1 MAVSTKQPITD
12 DMMPGPYGWQ
22 QVPQRD
28 LWHYARILWRRR
40 WWVGTGL
47 AVVLAL
53 TVAYVAFAPRVWG
66 ARARLLVT
74 GPGRTPLVSTTVSE
88 MATGVTQSPFNFGG
102 SSDLSTQVAILDS
115 RPIAEA
121 ALLLIQRRP
130 ELLSSL
136 NEGRKRG
143 LTTADIRELMADPT
157 LKNPPA
163 VEGLEAR
170 VLVSSLE
177 VGPVETTNVVQ
188 VKASAA
194 TPEKASEFV
203 NAVCISYLIASLERT
218 QRVASGCLEYVNEQ
232 LRDAEQKREAAE
244 QKLVTYTARLKLGDP
259 ETGVKLQVE
268 QYAELRGQVGK
279 LKGEVAQKQAQL
291 GECTRQLSRQERV
304 VVQQWTE
311 TKNPVVS
318 ALEQKL
324 VELNLQRSS
333 LLNTY
338 TETSSKVKA
347 LDADLAATKAA
358 IERQTSRVS
367 DATTRAVNPLR
378 AQLLASAAT
387 LRVELRSAQAA
398 LAQAQGMLSQQ
409 DAQVAKMP
417 QEQQNYARL
426 RAEVELTESQYRLLR
441 QKQAEYALA
450 KESQVSGSELL
461 EPATLRERV
470 KVSPRTLLSLL
481 AGCMFGGFLGILLAL
496 VAEAR
501 DDRYLDAAEAEYDL
515 GLPLLGSIPAIAS
528 KGTEAKGRGEEDPAV
543 REAFLSLHAT
553 LGFSGPV
560 DRPLTLLVTCGMR
573 GEGATTVAS
582 GLALAAAQAGE
593 RVALVDAN
601 LRSPAVSERMGLA
614 VTPGLVEV
622 VTGQRALAECLQERT
637 LPGGGVL
644 SVLPAGT
651 PEVVTPQALLESQAL
666 YEVLR
671 KLQAQADCVVIDAPP
686 PGEFSDALILSRKCS
701 AVLLVFAETQA
712 RRPALRSV
720 RTILARAGA
729 NVLGLVANRSGAK

>member
-1 MAVSTKQPITD
+1 MAVSTKQPIAD

-40 WWVGTGL
+40 WCAGIGL

-53 TVAYVAFAPRVWG
+53 TFAYVAFAPRVWG
-66 ARARLLVT
+66 ARAKLLVT
-74 GPGRTPLVSTTVSE
+74 GPSRTPLVSTAVSE
-88 MATGVTQSPFNFGG
+88 LATGISQSPFNFG
-102 SSDLSTQVAILDS
+102 SSNELSTQVAILNS

-121 ALLLIQRRP
+121 AVLLMQRRP
-130 ELLSSL
+130 ELLRSL

-143 LTTADIRELMADPT
+143 LTTADIRELMADPA
-157 LKNPPA
+157 LKDPPA
-163 VEGLEAR
+163 VEDLEAR
-170 VLVSSLE
+170 MLVSSLQ
-177 VGPVETTNVVQ
+177 VSPVESTNVVQ
-188 VKASAA
+188 IKASAA
-194 TPEKASEFV
+194 TPEKAGEFV

-218 QRVASGCLEYVNEQ
+218 QRVASGCLEYVNDQ
-232 LRDAEQKREAAE
+232 LRDAEKKREAAE
-244 QKLVTYTARLKLGDP
+244 DKLVAYTARLKLGDP
-259 ETGVKLQVE
+259 ETGVRLQVE
-268 QYAELRGQVGK
+268 QYAELKGQVGK

-291 GECTRQLSRQERV
+291 SECNRQLSRQERV

-318 ALEQKL
+318 TLEEKL

-338 TETSSKVKA
+338 TETSSKVRA
-347 LDADLAATKAA
+347 LDADIAATKAA
-358 IERQTSRVS
+358 IGRQTSRVS

-398 LAQAQGMLSQQ
+398 LAQAEGMLSKQ

-417 QEQQNYARL
+417 REQQNYARL
-426 RAEVELTESQYRLLR
+426 RAEVELTESQYRILR

-461 EPATLRERV
+461 EPATLRERQ
-470 KVSPRTLLSLL
+470 KVSPRTLMSLL

-501 DDRYLDAAEAEYDL
+501 DDRYLDAAEVEYDL
-515 GLPLLGSIPAIAS
+515 GLPLLGSIPALAS
-528 KGTEAKGRGEEDPAV
+528 TGVEVKAGQEDALV

-601 LRSPAVSERMGLA
+601 LRSPAVSKRMGLA
-614 VTPGLVEV
+614 AAPGLVEM
-622 VTGQRALAECLQERT
+622 VTGQASLAECLQERT
-637 LPGGGVL
+637 LPGGGML

-651 PEVVTPQALLESQAL
+651 PEVVTPQALLESQAFQ
-666 YEVLR
+666 EVLK

-701 AVLLVFAETQA
+701 AVLLVFDETRA

-720 RTILARAGA
+720 RTVLARAGA
-729 NVLGLVANRSGAK
+729 NVLGLVANRSGAQ